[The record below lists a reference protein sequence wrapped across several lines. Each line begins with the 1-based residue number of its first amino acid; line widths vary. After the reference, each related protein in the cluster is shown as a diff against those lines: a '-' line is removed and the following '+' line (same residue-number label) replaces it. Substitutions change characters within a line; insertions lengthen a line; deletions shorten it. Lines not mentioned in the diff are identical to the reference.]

1 MLCDIATKSACEL
14 APSPRTGVCHPR
26 PLSRRCL
33 VPEASW
39 SPSAWVLGLGRAG
52 SAGPHL
58 LEGSMSIR
66 SGVASP
72 LPASGRRRLLLWALQ
87 PGPSQGGTAGVLSRV
102 LPRGGTAGVLSS
114 DTGQETLGPAR
125 LGQAEAGST
134 VVAEQ
139 RLARCTVGSCPAA
152 LGGAGPSM

>member
-1 MLCDIATKSACEL
+1 MLSDIATKSACEL
-14 APSPRTGVCHPR
+14 APSPRTGVSHPR

-58 LEGSMSIR
+58 LEGSMSIK
-66 SGVASP
+66 SGVALP
-72 LPASGRRRLLLWALQ
+72 LLASGRRRLLLWALQ
-87 PGPSQGGTAGVLSRV
+87 PGPSQGGTAG
-102 LPRGGTAGVLSS
+102 ALSS
-114 DTGQETLGPAR
+114 DAGQETLGPAR
-125 LGQAEAGST
+125 LGQAEADST

-139 RLARCTVGSCPAA
+139 RLTPCTVGSCPAA